1 MKPVVEALLLG
12 AVAGQAAHG
21 GQRPCGRL
29 ARPRC
34 DRAGHEGRPQSHR
47 PAALRLDAPAM
58 RADLPAGGK
67 RLLQSASGYV
77 VTLVAGK
84 VISRDGVATGALP
97 GVVVRGP
104 QRTAPGFQ

>member
-1 MKPVVEALLLG
+1 
-12 AVAGQAAHG
+12 
-21 GQRPCGRL
+21 
-29 ARPRC
+29 
-34 DRAGHEGRPQSHR
+34 
-47 PAALRLDAPAM
+47 M